1 MRQLVGIV
9 LVLFFAFII
18 SACSPS
24 MPESYQPLPKPVQI
38 TPFSLYDQNA
48 ATITQDSLKD
58 QWSLVFFGF
67 TFCPDVCP
75 TTLAEINR
83 AAKIINKDNLQ
94 VVLVSVDPA
103 RDTPKQLKGYIEYFN
118 PKFQAWSG
126 EVSVLE
132 GLARQLHIFFQ
143 KNGEDENY
151 LMDHSSQVVLVNPNG
166 EYQGYFT
173 APLNPDDM
181 ADYINSL

>member
-9 LVLFFAFII
+9 FVMLVSLLI
-18 SACSPS
+18 SACSPE
-24 MPESYQPLPKPVQI
+24 MPKSYQPLPSNVTI
-38 TPFSLYDQNA
+38 APFSLYDQNA
-48 ATITQDSLKD
+48 QAITAESLTGH
-58 QWSLVFFGF
+58 WSLMFFGY
-67 TFCPDVCP
+67 TYCPDVCP

-83 AAKIINKDNLQ
+83 AAKQIDKTDLQ
-94 VVLVSVDPA
+94 VVLVSVDPE

-126 EVSVLE
+126 ETGQLE
-132 GLARQLHIFFQ
+132 TLARQLHIFFQ
-143 KNGEDENY
+143 KNGEGETY
-151 LMDHSSQVVLVNPNG
+151 LMDHSSQVVLINPQG

-181 ADYINSL
+181 ALYINSL

>member
-9 LVLFFAFII
+9 LVLFSAFII

-24 MPESYQPLPKPVQI
+24 MPESYQPLPKPV
-38 TPFSLYDQNA
+38 TLSPFSLYDQNA
-48 ATITQDSLKD
+48 QTITQDSLKGH
-58 QWSLVFFGF
+58 WSLVFFGY
-67 TFCPDVCP
+67 TYCPDVCP

-83 AAKIINKDNLQ
+83 AAKHITKDDLQ

-103 RDTPKQLKGYIEYFN
+103 RDSAKQLKGYIEYFN

-126 EVSVLE
+126 EVAVLE
-132 GLARQLHIFFQ
+132 DLARQMHIFFQ
-143 KNGEDENY
+143 KTGEDEAY
-151 LMDHSSQVVLVNPNG
+151 LMDHSSQVVLVNPKG

-181 ADYINSL
+181 AAYINSL